1 MEIRIREL
9 RNKRGLSQQQLA
21 KKINI
26 SSQNISRYERK
37 ERLPDIDTIISLAK
51 ALDVPLTEMFYF
63 DDEKFQYGYNKTHEE
78 KVLAAFAAFD
88 KDDQEKLLSVIQ
100 KLSKKEL
107 DFISR
112 VKNMKSEDENKLIKI
127 VELIFDI

>member
-1 MEIRIREL
+1 M
-9 RNKRGLSQQQLA
+9 
-21 KKINI
+21 
-26 SSQNISRYERK
+26 
-37 ERLPDIDTIISLAK
+37 
-51 ALDVPLTEMFYF
+51 
-63 DDEKFQYGYNKTHEE
+63 
-78 KVLAAFAAFD
+78 AAFAAFD

>member
-9 RNKRGLSQQQLA
+9 RNKRGLSQRQLA

-51 ALDVPLTEMFYF
+51 ALDVPLRKCFILTMKNF
-63 DDEKFQYGYNKTHEE
+63 H
-78 KVLAAFAAFD
+78 VLF
-88 KDDQEKLLSVIQ
+88 
-100 KLSKKEL
+100 
-107 DFISR
+107 
-112 VKNMKSEDENKLIKI
+112 
-127 VELIFDI
+127 

>member
-37 ERLPDIDTIISLAK
+37 ERLPDIDTTCISALIFSIILSCVLIIFQPTKVKNKFISLRR
-51 ALDVPLTEMFYF
+51 ER
-63 DDEKFQYGYNKTHEE
+63 E
-78 KVLAAFAAFD
+78 
-88 KDDQEKLLSVIQ
+88 I
-100 KLSKKEL
+100 
-107 DFISR
+107 
-112 VKNMKSEDENKLIKI
+112 
-127 VELIFDI
+127 

>member
-63 DDEKFQYGYNKTHEE
+63 DDEKFQYGCNKTHEE